1 MAGIDVVLQQIRPGL
16 DDCKFHSVGG
26 NLGYHGELYHYALAK
41 LAASLAHMDSKKK
54 GRALCEVFGAYGWA
68 EGLKLMKWLLDHML
82 VNGINYFVPH
92 AFSMKDFPDPDC
104 PPHFYAR
111 GMNPQFPYLKI

>member
-41 LAASLAHMDSKKK
+41 TGSIS
-54 GRALCEVFGAYGWA
+54 CTYG
-68 EGLKLMKWLLDHML
+68 
-82 VNGINYFVPH
+82 F
-92 AFSMKDFPDPDC
+92 
-104 PPHFYAR
+104 
-111 GMNPQFPYLKI
+111 

>member
-1 MAGIDVVLQQIRPGL
+1 MTANSIVLEEILAIMASYIIMHLQNWQHLLHIWIL
-16 DDCKFHSVGG
+16 
-26 NLGYHGELYHYALAK
+26 
-41 LAASLAHMDSKKK
+41 KK

-111 GMNPQFPYLKI
+111 GMNPQFRILKI